1 MRFDI
6 TKDQHDTLDAEQK
19 AKFAAQAQAEK
30 AGIGNIDD
38 PKQKMVEA
46 KAELI
51 RSTMAG
57 KPLSTEVLQTL
68 GDKTTPATGGEKL
81 LPKTLTDT
89 HLHEPLVKNPLRE
102 ISEFTQ
108 ETNLE
113 IPKISFQF

>member
-6 TKDQHDTLDAEQK
+6 TKDQHDTVDAEQK

-30 AGIGNIDD
+30 ASIGNIED

-46 KAELI
+46 KAELV

-68 GDKTTPATGGEKL
+68 GDKTTPATGG
-81 LPKTLTDT
+81 
-89 HLHEPLVKNPLRE
+89 KNYIL
-102 ISEFTQ
+102 
-108 ETNLE
+108 
-113 IPKISFQF
+113 KH